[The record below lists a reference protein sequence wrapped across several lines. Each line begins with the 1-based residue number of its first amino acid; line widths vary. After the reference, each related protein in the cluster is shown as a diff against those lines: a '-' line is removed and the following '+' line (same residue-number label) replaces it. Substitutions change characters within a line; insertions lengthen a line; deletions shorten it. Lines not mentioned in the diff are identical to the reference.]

1 MVQTQ
6 ADKALEN
13 ENANFANLH
22 EVGEA
27 NHAADV
33 ALYNYNK

>member
-1 MVQTQ
+1 LTQ
-6 ADKALEN
+6 AREASVVAN
-13 ENANFANLH
+13 ENAQFAN

-33 ALYNYNK
+33 ALYNYKK